1 MQVSTVSDHAPGNE
15 TGRGPYPAAVDGSNT
30 GEIFSQALADVLS
43 LLSSGRAG
51 KPPPQDLPGRRKLL
65 SKREDVDPVAGQ
77 STAQGEKAAEKS
89 PGNGSRKEGL
99 NPDAAGEIKANPP
112 ERAKDDR
119 LPAEP
124 AAGWKKAVQVRAS
137 GGTVAGVDR
146 PGGSERAL
154 TGAGNTAAG
163 PEAVLNAGNKTG
175 RTEGGQTGEIQG
187 LVQNTGDNTANIRTK
202 PGEAVPNSGGNTG
215 RPVPRADTLTADVP
229 GKEKN
234 RVEAPVRAKDDRLPA
249 EPAAGWKKAVQ
260 VRASGGTVA
269 GVDRPG
275 GSERALTGA
284 GNTAAGPEA
293 VLNAGN
299 KTGRTEGGQTGEIQG
314 LVQNTGDNTANIRTK
329 PGEAVPNSGGNT
341 GRPVPRADTLT
352 ADVPGKE
359 KNRVEAPVRE
369 KNGDLL
375 EVPATGKKNA
385 LEAVRLTGKFF
396 GGENGGV
403 AVKAPGESGQGR
415 ASPGKTGAKFTQVQ
429 ETVLSYDRT
438 KETPASVQRAANR
451 EMVFNKGQSASGSQE
466 TALPGVHNTRFETVP
481 LSAESSGGEKGT
493 ALPELKDRLV
503 QEVRSFINHKA
514 GPQTQVQLKLEPEK
528 LGHLTIKL
536 YFQQGEINA
545 HFYTGNEQVK
555 EVLEGSLHQLKSS
568 LNQLDLN
575 LNEALVFVSGGNRE
589 NNSGRHLNEKN
600 RYGRVPYRGDDRG
613 PGTGSASGAVN
624 SSGGIFRQVDY
635 LV

>member
-1 MQVSTVSDHAPGNE
+1 
-15 TGRGPYPAAVDGSNT
+15 
-30 GEIFSQALADVLS
+30 
-43 LLSSGRAG
+43 
-51 KPPPQDLPGRRKLL
+51 
-65 SKREDVDPVAGQ
+65 
-77 STAQGEKAAEKS
+77 
-89 PGNGSRKEGL
+89 
-99 NPDAAGEIKANPP
+99 
-112 ERAKDDR
+112 
-119 LPAEP
+119 
-124 AAGWKKAVQVRAS
+124 
-137 GGTVAGVDR
+137 VAGVDR

-175 RTEGGQTGEIQG
+175 RT
-187 LVQNTGDNTANIRTK
+187 A
-202 PGEAVPNSGGNTG
+202 A
-215 RPVPRADTLTADVP
+215 VP

-234 RVEAPVRAKDDRLPA
+234 RAEAPVP
-249 EPAAGWKKAVQ
+249 
-260 VRASGGTVA
+260 
-269 GVDRPG
+269 
-275 GSERALTGA
+275 
-284 GNTAAGPEA
+284 
-293 VLNAGN
+293 
-299 KTGRTEGGQTGEIQG
+299 
-314 LVQNTGDNTANIRTK
+314 
-329 PGEAVPNSGGNT
+329 
-341 GRPVPRADTLT
+341 
-352 ADVPGKE
+352 
-359 KNRVEAPVRE
+359 
-369 KNGDLL
+369 
-375 EVPATGKKNA
+375 GKKNA

-396 GGENGGV
+396 GGENGGA

-466 TALPGVHNTRFETVP
+466 TALPGVHNTRLETVP
-481 LSAESSGGEKGT
+481 LSAESPGGEKGT

-536 YFQQGEINA
+536 YFQQGELNV
-545 HFYTGNEQVK
+545 HFYTGNEQIK

-575 LNEALVFVSGGNRE
+575 LNEAFVFVSGGNRE

-600 RYGRVPYRGDDRG
+600 RYGRIPYRGDDRG

-624 SSGGIFRQVDY
+624 YSGGISRQVDY